1 MMTTSSEVQSILKR
15 TTFIVS
21 DAEKAANFYEEVFGW
36 TRWYDNRVEVHA
48 NLVPATP
55 ANALAHLV
63 IMRARDPA
71 IGMLAFMQYVNAS
84 FEAAVPIQ
92 RNRLRSGAAILVIET
107 TEIEAVHE
115 RAQRAGAS
123 IVAAPTHWEVPAPR
137 AGERIQLCTMSCFD
151 PNGIF
156 LEINLRRSE

>member
-1 MMTTSSEVQSILKR
+1 MTESTEAQSILKR
-15 TTFIVS
+15 TTFLVS

-48 NLVPATP
+48 SLVPATP
-55 ANALAHLV
+55 EDAVAHLV
-63 IMRARDPA
+63 IMRARDPV
-71 IGMLAFMQYVNAS
+71 IGMLAFMQYMNAS
-84 FEAAVPIQ
+84 VATAAPVR
-92 RNRLRSGAAILVIET
+92 RNRLRSGEAILVIET
-107 TEIEAVHE
+107 TEIEAVYE

-137 AGERIQLCTMSCFD
+137 EGERISLCTMSCFD